1 MVVERDLA
9 PKLRQ
14 AASKWPAVTL
24 TGPRQSGKTTLCSA
38 VFDDHPM
45 VSLEDPDVRAF
56 ASEDPRG
63 FLRQWRHGAVI
74 DEVQRVPELLSYL
87 QGLIDAGPTPGRWI
101 LTGSH
106 NLALLESVTQSLAGR
121 TALLRLLPL
130 ARSEVLRFENP
141 PLQLDEVLLAGGYP
155 RIFDRALNPSDW
167 LASYIATYI
176 ERDVRTIANVGD
188 LVAFQR
194 FMGLCAGRTG
204 QLLNYSSLASDC
216 GVSQPTAKAWLSVL
230 ETSFVVFRLPAFHTN
245 ARKRLV
251 RMPKLHFYDTGVAC
265 WLLGIRTPEQLQ
277 FHPLRGSIFESWVA
291 SEIVKHG
298 ADPGHGLYHY
308 RDRAGNEVDLVVE
321 RPAGLALVETKAAA
335 TPSSRLLDAPRRIRR
350 HLAEAHRN
358 VDAYVVYGGDEM
370 QRRSDGTMIP
380 WHEFHK
386 NVPALGG

>member
-1 MVVERDLA
+1 MVIERDLA

-14 AASKWPAVTL
+14 AASRWPAVTL

-38 VFDDHPM
+38 VFVDHPK
-45 VSLEDPDVRAF
+45 VSLEDPDMRAF

-74 DEVQRVPELLSYL
+74 DEVLRVPELLSYL
-87 QGLIDAGPTPGRWI
+87 QGLIDADPTPGRWI

-106 NLALLESVTQSLAGR
+106 DLALMESVTQSLAGR
-121 TALLRLLPL
+121 TVLLRLLPL
-130 ARSEVLRFENP
+130 ARNEVLRFKKP
-141 PLQLDEVLLAGGYP
+141 PLQLDETLLTGGYP
-155 RIFDRALNPSDW
+155 RIFDRGLDPSDW
-167 LASYIATYI
+167 LASYIAAYI
-176 ERDVRTIANVGD
+176 ERDVRAIANVGD

-194 FMGLCAGRTG
+194 FMQLCAGRTG
-204 QLLNYSSLASDC
+204 QLLNYSALASDS

-245 ARKRLV
+245 VRKRLV

-277 FHPLRGSIFESWVA
+277 FHPMRGSLFESWVA

-308 RDRAGNEVDLVVE
+308 RDRAGNEVDLLVE
-321 RPAGLALVETKAAA
+321 RPTNLALVETKAAA
-335 TPSSRLLDAPRRIRR
+335 TPSSRMLDSPRRIRR
-350 HLAEAHRN
+350 HLAEAHPDA
-358 VDAYVVYGGDEM
+358 DAYVVYGGDEM
-370 QRRSDGTMIP
+370 QHRSDGTVIP
-380 WHEFHK
+380 WHEFHQ
-386 NVPALGG
+386 NVPTLRG

>member
-1 MVVERDLA
+1 MVIERDLA
-9 PKLRQ
+9 PRLRQ
-14 AASKWPAVTL
+14 AARKWPAVTL

-38 VFDDHPM
+38 VFVDHPM
-45 VSLEDPDVRAF
+45 VSLEDPDKRVF

-63 FLRQWRHGAVI
+63 FLSQWRHGAVI

-87 QGLIDAGPTPGRWI
+87 QGLIDAEPIPGRWI

-106 NLALLESVTQSLAGR
+106 NLALMESVTQSLAGR

-130 ARSEVLRFENP
+130 ARSEVLRFKNP
-141 PLQLDEVLLAGGYP
+141 PLQLDETLLTGGYP
-155 RIFDRALNPSDW
+155 RIFDRGLDPSDW

-194 FMGLCAGRTG
+194 FMQLCAGRTG
-204 QLLNYSSLASDC
+204 QLLNYSALANDC

-230 ETSFVVFRLPAFHTN
+230 ETSFVVFRVPAFHTN
-245 ARKRLV
+245 VRKRLV

-277 FHPLRGSIFESWVA
+277 SHPLRGSIFESWVA
-291 SEIVKHG
+291 SEMVKHG
-298 ADPGHGLYHY
+298 ADPGYGLNHY
-308 RDRAGNEVDLVVE
+308 RDRAGNEVDLLVE
-321 RPAGLALVETKAAA
+321 RPTGLALVETKAAA

-370 QRRSDGTMIP
+370 QRRSDGVVIP
-380 WHEFHK
+380 WHEFHE
-386 NVPALGG
+386 NVPPLDD